1 MLKFIYFLE
10 DKYSEPKGISF
21 IASESVISIAS
32 VSGAWMIGNFI
43 LQVTQKGW

>member
-10 DKYSEPKGISF
+10 DKYSEPKGASF
-21 IASESVISIAS
+21 IASKSVSSIAS

-43 LQVTQKGW
+43 LQVTQEGW